1 MIEIAILGFGVV
13 GSGTAAALTE
23 NRAVIEQ
30 KSGER
35 VKLTRIL
42 DLRDFPDSP
51 FGGLVTHQFTDIL
64 NDGRISVVAETL
76 GGSHPAYEY
85 TKALLEAGK
94 HVVTSNK
101 EVVANFG
108 AELLQIAAAHGVRY
122 LFEASVGGGVPIIR
136 PMVNDLAPNEI
147 IAVDGILNGTTNYI
161 LTQMIDRGVDFGT
174 ALREAQEKG
183 YAEKDPAADV
193 EGTDAARKIV
203 ILAGLSFG
211 VLPDPAKIHCEGI
224 SKITPAEVRA
234 AAHFGYAVKLIAH
247 AEKTGGRVLAMVS
260 PRFVPLSSPLAHIS
274 DVFNGIMLHAD
285 LTGDLMFYGRGAG
298 KLPTASA
305 VAADIFDIAVHRG
318 DAVRTPAFRPASDPD
333 YADFS
338 AYRCRSCFTFAGGE
352 NDAPALFAVF
362 GEREFFAADGYL
374 SVIGEEMSEQE
385 AHTAARAAGLPLV
398 SRIRLI

>member
-1 MIEIAILGFGVV
+1 MIEIAVLGFGVV
-13 GSGTAAALTE
+13 GSGVAAALSE
-23 NRAVIEQ
+23 SRAVIE
-30 KSGER
+30 KRLGDR

-42 DLRDFPDSP
+42 DLRDFPNSP
-51 FGGLVTHQFTDIL
+51 FGGLVTHKFTDIL
-64 NDGRISVVAETL
+64 QDGGISVVAETM

-136 PMVNDLAPNEI
+136 PMVNDFSLNEI
-147 IAVDGILNGTTNYI
+147 TAVDGILNGTTNYI
-161 LTQMIDRGVDFGT
+161 LTQMIDRGVNFDA
-174 ALREAQEKG
+174 ALQEAQEKG

-193 EGTDAARKIV
+193 EGLDAARKIA
-203 ILAGLSFG
+203 ILAGLAFG

-224 SKITPAEVRA
+224 TKITPVEMRA

-247 AEKTGGRVLAMVS
+247 AENVGGRVLAMVS
-260 PRFVPLSSPLAHIS
+260 PRFVPFSSPLAHIS
-274 DVFNGIMLHAD
+274 DVFNGIMLHTD
-285 LTGDLMFYGRGAG
+285 LTGDLMFYGKGAG

-305 VAADIFDIAVHRG
+305 VVADIFDIAVHRG
-318 DAVRTPAFRPASDPD
+318 EAVRAPAFRPASDPD
-333 YADFS
+333 HADF
-338 AYRCRSCFTFAGGE
+338 ATYRCRSCFTFSDKE
-352 NDAPALFAVF
+352 SNTPALFRVF
-362 GEREFFAADGYL
+362 GERAFFAADGYL
-374 SVIGEEMSEQE
+374 SVISEEMSEQE
-385 AHTAARAAGLPLV
+385 AAAAARAVGLPFV